1 MKVYGDINV
10 VVVGTG
16 FIGPIH
22 VEALKR
28 LGVNVMGIMG
38 SSAEKSEIARKELNL
53 KRAYVNFDAILQDD
67 AIDVVHLAVPNIL
80 HYKMAKQVLLAGKHI
95 MCEKPLAMNSTESEE
110 LVKIANESGVEA
122 GVCYNIRFYGLNIE
136 ARDKVQKGEL
146 GNIFSIVGNYV
157 QDWLLYETDYNWRVL
172 ADQGGE
178 LRTVADIGTHWMDL
192 VTSITGLTIESV
204 FADLQTFHTTRK
216 KPKGEIETFSGK
228 MNRKAETEDIYI
240 DTEDCACIL
249 LRFKGGARGCL
260 WISQVSA
267 GRKNQVRYEIS
278 GSKGALAWNS
288 EVPNE
293 LWLGYRDKT
302 NEIVGK
308 NPAFASD
315 LSKPYM
321 SYPDGHNEGFSDTFK
336 QTFKSFYDK
345 ILHGEDAE
353 GIHYPTFAEGH
364 HEIEICE
371 AILESHKN
379 EKWIK
384 LI

>member
-1 MKVYGDINV
+1 MKVYSDINV
-10 VVVGTG
+10 VVAGTG

-38 SSAEKSEIARKELNL
+38 SSAEKSEIAKKELGL
-53 KRAYVNFDAILQDD
+53 KKTYVKFDDILQDEKVH
-67 AIDVVHLAVPNIL
+67 AVHLAVPNIL
-80 HYKMAKQVLLAGKHI
+80 HYKMAKQILLAGKHI
-95 MCEKPLAMNSTESEE
+95 MCEKPLAMNTVESDE
-110 LVKIANESGVEA
+110 LVKIAKESGVEA

-136 ARDKVQKGEL
+136 ARNKVLKGEL
-146 GNIFSIVGNYV
+146 GNVFSIVGNYV

-172 ADQGGE
+172 ADQGGV

-192 VTSITGLTIESV
+192 VSSITGLTIESV
-204 FADLQTFHTTRK
+204 FADLQTFHSIRK
-216 KPKGEIETFSGK
+216 RPKGEVETFSGK
-228 MNRKAETEDIYI
+228 TNKIETEDIPI
-240 DTEDCACIL
+240 DTEDCGCIL

-278 GSKGALAWNS
+278 GSKSALAWNS
-288 EVPNE
+288 DTPNE
-293 LWLGYRDKT
+293 LWLGHRDKA
-302 NEIVGK
+302 NEILGK

-315 LSKPYM
+315 LSRPYM
-321 SYPDGHNEGFSDTFK
+321 SYPGGHKEGFSDTFK
-336 QTFKSFYDK
+336 QIFKSFYDK

-384 LI
+384 L

>member
-1 MKVYGDINV
+1 MKVYSDINV
-10 VVVGTG
+10 AVAGTG

-28 LGVNVMGIMG
+28 LGVNVIGIMG
-38 SSAEKSEIARKELNL
+38 SSAEKSEIARKELGL
-53 KRAYVNFDAILQDD
+53 KKAYTKFDDILQDET
-67 AIDVVHLAVPNIL
+67 IHVVHLAVPNIL
-80 HYKMAKQVLLAGKHI
+80 HYVMAKQVLLADKHV
-95 MCEKPLAMNSTESEE
+95 MCEKPLAMTTLESEE
-110 LVKIANESGVEA
+110 LVRIAKESGVEA
-122 GVCYNIRFYGLNIE
+122 GVCYNIRYYGLNIE

-146 GNIFSIVGNYV
+146 GKVFSIVGNYV

-172 ADQGGE
+172 ADQGGV

-192 VTSITGLTIESV
+192 VTSITDLEIESV

-228 MNRKAETEDIYI
+228 TSEKIETEDIPI

-278 GSKGALAWNS
+278 GSKSALAWNS
-288 EVPNE
+288 ETPNE
-293 LWLGYRDKT
+293 LWLGHRDKA
-302 NEIVGK
+302 NEILGK
-308 NPAFASD
+308 NPTFASD

-321 SYPDGHNEGFSDTFK
+321 SYPDGHNEGFSDSFK

-353 GIHYPTFAEGH
+353 GIQYPTFAEGH

-371 AILESHKN
+371 AILESHKQ
-379 EKWIK
+379 EKWIY
-384 LI
+384 L